1 MNDYPCSPSPKEL
14 TYRIACDMPSGL
26 CGESESVR
34 SWLGYIMSVLLPQ
47 EWSLQQLATVQEVVT
62 H

>member
-1 MNDYPCSPSPKEL
+1 
-14 TYRIACDMPSGL
+14 MPSGL